1 MRCPA
6 NKAGGASARRQTA
19 VGTTRDAVHRASTT
33 RARHTT
39 RTPNPTST
47 ADSRSGSAAL
57 LGASG
62 LGLSQRSRLHLRR
75 YFIPTSRLTS
85 TYDTDTRV
93 TRPRSTDKGTS
104 LYMHRIYVYFT
115 VISRADYL
123 ADCTRFPPDGFVV
136 NSIYVRIHS
145 QGGGFLSSTYSTNS
159 VPHVTREVI
168 PKVRRMATSMWQNR
182 VPSSVT
188 PEPRELQSAD
198 VFAIKSTAVQIR
210 WGWGIGSL
218 AVWLLAESAL
228 GRSRR
233 WRLAPRDEVG
243 RCAPAAAVG
252 GRWPSRPA
260 AQY

>member
-1 MRCPA
+1 MSNGQLIVSRADCIDTQITPDQSQVRCLPRRPGGKDPNECA
-6 NKAGGASARRQTA
+6 VPPTRRAGPERAPSATA
-19 VGTTRDAVHRASTT
+19 VGTTRDAVHQASTT

-115 VISRADYL
+115 VISRADYG
-123 ADCTRFPPDGFVV
+123 A
-136 NSIYVRIHS
+136 
-145 QGGGFLSSTYSTNS
+145 
-159 VPHVTREVI
+159 
-168 PKVRRMATSMWQNR
+168 
-182 VPSSVT
+182 
-188 PEPRELQSAD
+188 
-198 VFAIKSTAVQIR
+198 
-210 WGWGIGSL
+210 
-218 AVWLLAESAL
+218 
-228 GRSRR
+228 
-233 WRLAPRDEVG
+233 
-243 RCAPAAAVG
+243 
-252 GRWPSRPA
+252 
-260 AQY
+260 